1 MFIEENQHFLPL
13 ISAQCSFCALQFA
26 CLSCKPLFFGDNR
39 WLNPINPERVMQS
52 SFQMVLK
59 SPCYLEAL
67 SENNKF
73 AIHIKVSLCVA
84 STQISGRL
92 MYTRESTNA
101 EARGR
106 IHFRVSL
113 LIHFRVFSYDAPLGS
128 IVQNGLLSSQN
139 PSRTYLLYFK

>member
-1 MFIEENQHFLPL
+1 
-13 ISAQCSFCALQFA
+13 
-26 CLSCKPLFFGDNR
+26 
-39 WLNPINPERVMQS
+39 
-52 SFQMVLK
+52 
-59 SPCYLEAL
+59 
-67 SENNKF
+67 
-73 AIHIKVSLCVA
+73 
-84 STQISGRL
+84 

-113 LIHFRVFSYDAPLGS
+113 LIHFRVFSYDVPLGS